1 VDVPLTPEQ
10 ARQVSFIRKAA
21 EDLTEIVN
29 DLLDLAKVEAGKVVV
44 RPSEFEVPNLF
55 GALRGML
62 RPLLVSEHVQ
72 LLFDDADDLPTM
84 RTDEGK
90 VSQILRN
97 FISNAL
103 KFTDQGEVRVAAT
116 LAGSGDA
123 VVFSVADTGIGIAP
137 EDQERIFEEFAQ
149 VDHPMQRRVQGTGLG
164 LPLSRRLARLLGGD
178 VSVESVPQLGSTF
191 RVTIPL
197 VYGMAEDAAPE
208 PARTFLPDR
217 DRAPV
222 LVVENAPES
231 LVIYDRFLRASE
243 YQLVAARSIAE
254 ARRALAHARPVA
266 IVLDILLDGED
277 AWGFL
282 AELRNADATREI
294 PVIVATTVDDRS
306 KALALGADAYAM
318 KPIDR
323 GWLLRTLGRLGGRG
337 RAPRALIVDDDAT
350 ARYVLR
356 QALRGSVAGVVEAEG
371 GEDGV
376 RLARAERPDI
386 VFLDLVM
393 PDLAGEVVL
402 ETLKADPTTRDIPV
416 VIVTSRRLDAV
427 ALERLGGLAA
437 GILDKQRVSVETVDD
452 LVKAALAGADD
463 ASGA

>member
-1 VDVPLTPEQ
+1 
-10 ARQVSFIRKAA
+10 
-21 EDLTEIVN
+21 
-29 DLLDLAKVEAGKVVV
+29 
-44 RPSEFEVPNLF
+44 
-55 GALRGML
+55 M
-62 RPLLVSEHVQ
+62 
-72 LLFDDADDLPTM
+72 
-84 RTDEGK
+84 
-90 VSQILRN
+90 
-97 FISNAL
+97 
-103 KFTDQGEVRVAAT
+103 RVAAT

-149 VDHPMQRRVQGTGLG
+149 IDNPMQRRVQGTGLG

-178 VSVESVPQLGSTF
+178 VSVESVPHVGSTF
-191 RVTIPL
+191 RATIPL
-197 VYGMAEDAAPE
+197 VYAADAAAAAE
-208 PARTFLPDR
+208 PACTFLPDR

-254 ARRALAHARPVA
+254 ARRALAQVRPAAV
-266 IVLDILLDGED
+266 VLDILLDGED

-282 AELRNADATREI
+282 AELKNADATRDI

-306 KALALGADAYAM
+306 KALALGADAYVT
-318 KPIDR
+318 KPVDR

-356 QALRGSVAGVVEAEG
+356 QALRESVAGVVEAKG

-376 RLARAERPDI
+376 RLARAEQPDI

-416 VIVTSRRLDAV
+416 VIVTSRRLDAA

-437 GILDKQRVSVETVDD
+437 GILDKQRVSVETVNEF
-452 LVKAALAGADD
+452 VKAALAGADD